1 MNLKE
6 IYRHVSRLLDAGWT
20 IPEIERLSHFR
31 NRFQQTS
38 EDLKDLNL
46 DFQHMEFIRW
56 LIQTSKLSDW

>member
-6 IYRHVSRLLDAGWT
+6 IYRYVSRLLDAGWT